1 MGGFKN
7 PFGGGN
13 IGTSSQIAGA
23 AVNPFGLIGEI
34 ATGGKGAQLMGGL
47 DTSIKD
53 PAGMNQ
59 YTDLANQ
66 AQQEYGTQRSFMNT
80 NINPVKKDFIS
91 DLAARASGKGPSIA
105 DRQMKNAFDTSI
117 KNQLALARSTRGT
130 SAGLAQRNA
139 GNALAQQQQNIA
151 GQAAVARMQEQ
162 TQAQD
167 ALQNA
172 ITNEQSYASGTL
184 GAALGSQANVAQMQN
199 AQRDRNDKRNEGG
212 IGAINRVLGL
222 GLANGG
228 MVPKYAKGGVVAK
241 PSSFASAL
249 ASKPKKLARGG
260 QFYVDTGN
268 NAVARFVNN
277 TNKRLKDKGPLEQ
290 MSGGLTGGGFKA
302 MQAEKME
309 ADDELALDGMV
320 DEFEAEDAATAQKST
335 KIVNPLELGAHFVAT
350 AADGGSADDILEKV
364 KSAAKKLADNKFENL
379 KADTQYTPHSRWGIK
394 QVHKRLVE
402 EHKRDV
408 VDSNNYADGGEVSP
422 GEKLINR
429 IREEAADLKVNK
441 AKNSVKNNQ
450 YSPTPG
456 NSAPNKAAVEYGNA
470 IKESIDEINR
480 RNNEEFNKALNRN
493 SKGNMSMKKAA
504 GGNVPGEPV
513 VEGDDERNDTF
524 HAMLSPGEVVIPR
537 TIVQEGPVAAA
548 YFTKKATE
556 QEGYNAENYKAEKK
570 PFASM
575 LKEIQDSERTYNK
588 VKNIVKKVR

>member
-1 MGGFKN
+1 MGGVRN

-13 IGTSSQIAGA
+13 IGTSSQIGQVAGA
-23 AVNPFGLIGEI
+23 V
-34 ATGGKGAQLMGGL
+34 MGGGIAGLPGAIAGMNIAGNL

-66 AQQEYGTQRSFMNT
+66 AQQEYGTQRNFLNA
-80 NINPVKKDFIS
+80 NINPVKSTFIS

-105 DRQMKNAFDTSI
+105 DAQLKNALDTSL
-117 KNQLALARSTRGT
+117 KNQLAMARSARG
-130 SAGLAQRNA
+130 ANPGLAARNA
-139 GNALAQQQQNIA
+139 MNIGAQQQQNIA

-199 AQRDRNDKRNEGG
+199 AQRDRNDKRNEGI
-212 IGAINRVLGL
+212 IGGVTRMLGF

-228 MVPKYAKGGVVAK
+228 MVPKYAKGGQVEK
-241 PSSFASAL
+241 PVNFASAL
-249 ASKPKKLARGG
+249 AKKKPIRMARGG
-260 QFYVDTGN
+260 QFYVDTGD
-268 NAVARFVNN
+268 NAVARFVND
-277 TNKRLKDKGPLEQ
+277 TDKRLKDKGPLE
-290 MSGGLTGGGFKA
+290 SGGGGLTGGGFKA

-309 ADDELALDGMV
+309 ADDDLALDSMV
-320 DEFEAEDAATAQKST
+320 DEFEAEDAATAQKGT
-335 KIVNPLELGAHFVAT
+335 KLVNPLELGARFVAT

-364 KSAAKKLADNKFENL
+364 KSAAKKLADNKFEKL

-408 VDSNNYADGGEVSP
+408 ADSKSRKPATENMQTGGS
-422 GEKLINR
+422 
-429 IREEAADLKVNK
+429 
-441 AKNSVKNNQ
+441 
-450 YSPTPG
+450 
-456 NSAPNKAAVEYGNA
+456 
-470 IKESIDEINR
+470 
-480 RNNEEFNKALNRN
+480 
-493 SKGNMSMKKAA
+493 
-504 GGNVPGEPV
+504 VPGQAV
-513 VEGDDERNDTF
+513 VNGDSERNDTF